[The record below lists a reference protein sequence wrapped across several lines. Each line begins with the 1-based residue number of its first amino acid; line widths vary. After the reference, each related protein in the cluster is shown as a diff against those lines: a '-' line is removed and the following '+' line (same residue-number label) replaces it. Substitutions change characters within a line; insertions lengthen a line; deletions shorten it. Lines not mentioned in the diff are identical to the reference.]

1 MTSEAVQVAP
11 EKWLRK
17 PGIGTPVT
25 VAFLVANSLAYGVM
39 GGLAM
44 AKFPPGEPF
53 LATVAA
59 VLFFGWL
66 VGASVWLT
74 ARVARA
80 GLRISARGVSVR
92 GVFRTRVIPLTE
104 VERLEADVNAS
115 AVLRSELRVMVVR
128 RNGSRLPV
136 WALRKGVY
144 STKTSVDEGIASMQ
158 PLCNRLNELLRE
170 TRGDSDETT
179 TRGDASEEHPTRAE
193 ADKAYRT
200 MRAIVILSALCFLAI
215 GVVIAILD
223 FSGWQIYLGGVILVE
238 GICTPVFLYTYRREL
253 NEKVRHGEEALGK
266 ADAGR

>member
-39 GGLAM
+39 GGVAM
-44 AKFPPGEPF
+44 TKFPPGEPF

-59 VLFFGWL
+59 VLFFGSL

-74 ARVARA
+74 VRVARA

-104 VERLEADVNAS
+104 VERFEADVNAS

-136 WALRKGVY
+136 WALRKGVH
-144 STKTSVDEGIASMQ
+144 STKTSVDQGIASMQ
-158 PLCNRLNELLRE
+158 PLCARLNELLGE
-170 TRGDSDETT
+170 TRGDSGQAP
-179 TRGDASEEHPTRAE
+179 RGDTSREHVTRAE

-200 MRAIVILSALCFLAI
+200 MRAIVILSALCFFAI

-223 FSGWQIYLGGVILVE
+223 FSGWQIYLAGVILVE
-238 GICTPVFLYTYRREL
+238 GICTPVFLYSYRREL
-253 NEKVRHGEEALGK
+253 DEKVRHGEEALGK